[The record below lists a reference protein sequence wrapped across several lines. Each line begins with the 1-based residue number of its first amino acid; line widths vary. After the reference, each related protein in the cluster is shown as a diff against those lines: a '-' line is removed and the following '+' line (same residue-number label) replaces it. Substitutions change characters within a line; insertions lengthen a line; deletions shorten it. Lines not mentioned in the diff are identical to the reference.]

1 MQKPGQTHVR
11 KLFICLNECVEGI
24 FKIQLTDNLC
34 LAIVHLE
41 AHHNTQ
47 TNVCC
52 DCIVNNNNCYH
63 NVYRWK
69 RENGMKAYAA
79 TVLWVITR
87 IRVVMGWFRIKLFTV

>member
-47 TNVCC
+47 TNVEKYV
-52 DCIVNNNNCYH
+52 CIFFYICTCNVSGH
-63 NVYRWK
+63 NGGTERLLK
-69 RENGMKAYAA
+69 M
-79 TVLWVITR
+79 
-87 IRVVMGWFRIKLFTV
+87 